1 MEDPFLFDPD
11 GNLLVDPS
19 LDAYPDLCL
28 MKIRD
33 LKREVEKT
41 LTLADEEAKIIHEW
55 ALSTCV
61 KRQERIAYLERE
73 LDAYIRSRKLK
84 TVDLPHGTLKIR
96 RKPDRVEISDMDLF
110 LSHATP
116 LMLTTIPERLRP
128 DLLNIRVHVQETG
141 EVPAGVTF
149 VKGENGFSYKLKE
162 TNGNG
167 TAEDGSGTELA
178 EEA

>member
-33 LKREVEKT
+33 LKREVGKT

-61 KRQERIAYLERE
+61 KKQERIAYLESE
-73 LDAYIRSRKLK
+73 LDAYIRARKLK
-84 TVDLPHGTLKIR
+84 TIDLPHGTLKIR
-96 RKPDRVEISDMDLF
+96 RRPDRVEISDIDEF

-116 LMLTTIPERLRP
+116 LMLTTIPERMRP
-128 DLLNIRVHVQETG
+128 DLLNIRCHVQERG
-141 EVPAGVTF
+141 EVPPGVSYI
-149 VKGENGFSYKLKE
+149 KGEEGFSYKLKE

-167 TAEDGSGTELA
+167 TDEAGSGAEST